1 MASSNARTHRMPACP
16 ACRDSNH
23 SRIASA
29 SLSACADVST
39 RNAML
44 PAHLGKELG
53 GGPGTSGFYVFVT
66 LADAFY
72 GFVEVLALP
81 FQIGS
86 QSLVERG
93 GRILAMSLGVLLQ
106 LGLALWL
113 DRYHL
118 HACKRKRQGSACQ
131 GLTVLLA
138 GSGA

>member
-1 MASSNARTHRMPACP
+1 
-16 ACRDSNH
+16 
-23 SRIASA
+23 
-29 SLSACADVST
+29 
-39 RNAML
+39 ML

-113 DRYHL
+113 DRFHL
-118 HACKRKRQGSACQ
+118 HACKLRGREARVKG
-131 GLTVLLA
+131 
-138 GSGA
+138 